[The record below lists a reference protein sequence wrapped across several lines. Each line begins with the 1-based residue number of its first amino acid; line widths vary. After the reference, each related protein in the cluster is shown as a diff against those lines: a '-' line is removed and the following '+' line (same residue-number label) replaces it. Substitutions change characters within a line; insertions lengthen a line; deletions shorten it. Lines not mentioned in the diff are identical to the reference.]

1 MFISCV
7 LMWLYL
13 GNAMGLGNQNITS
26 VVKLSH
32 ENRTTIL
39 TVCVTIFMWVHYFI
53 LIMDR
58 KSITIRFWRLVIF
71 WVLTL

>member
-1 MFISCV
+1 
-7 LMWLYL
+7 MWLYL
-13 GNAMGLGNQNITS
+13 GNAMGLGNQNTTS

-58 KSITIRFWRLVIF
+58 KSITIRFRRLVMF
-71 WVLTL
+71 WVLT

>member
-1 MFISCV
+1 
-7 LMWLYL
+7 MWLYL

-58 KSITIRFWRLVIF
+58 KSTTIRFWRLVIF